1 MVDLS
6 ILIVSWN
13 VADLLAACLESILA
27 GPLVVVGPDQD
38 RVEAS
43 SGPVAEIIVVESGSH
58 DHSLVVLERFP
69 QVRVLAQAENVG
81 FTRGNNLALAAARG
95 RHVMLLNP
103 DTEVIGDAL
112 AQMVAYLD
120 AHPDVGIVGPHTLN
134 TDGTTQS
141 TRRNFPTL
149 VTALFESTWLQR
161 FAPPGVLRRYYISD
175 APDEAVLDVGWVQGS
190 ALMARHE
197 VYTQI
202 GGLDEGYIM
211 FSEEMDWC
219 RRAQDAGWRVVY
231 LGTAGIVHHGGK
243 STDQVVA
250 RRHIYFQ
257 QSKVRYFRKF
267 HGPLVAEGLRL
278 FLLAQYA
285 WQWLLEWGKGL
296 LGSKPD
302 LRRERTAAYLEVLR
316 SGLRSPR

>member
-1 MVDLS
+1 MLDLS

-27 GPLVVVGPDQD
+27 GPLVVVRPDQD
-38 RVEAS
+38 APEETT
-43 SGPVAEIIVVESGSH
+43 GLTIEIIVVENGSS
-58 DHSLVVLERFP
+58 DHSLAVLARFP
-69 QVRVLAQAENVG
+69 QLWVLAQAENIG

-95 RHVMLLNP
+95 RHVLLLNP

-112 AQMVAYLD
+112 AQMVDYLD

-141 TRRNFPTL
+141 TRRRFPTL
-149 VTALFESTWLQR
+149 GTALFESTWLQR
-161 FAPPGVLRRYYISD
+161 LAPPGVLQHYYVSD
-175 APDEAVLDVGWVQGS
+175 APDHAVIDVGWVQGS
-190 ALMARHE
+190 ALMARRE
-197 VYTQI
+197 VYAQI

-219 RRAQDAGWRVVY
+219 RRAHDAGWRVVY
-231 LGTAGIVHHGGK
+231 LGTARIVHHGGK
-243 STDQVVA
+243 STDQVIA

-267 HGPLVAEGLRL
+267 HGPLVAEALRL
-278 FLLAQYA
+278 YLLALYA
-285 WQWLLEWGKGL
+285 WQWLLEWGKGR
-296 LGSKPD
+296 LGSKPE
-302 LRRERTAAYLEVLR
+302 LRRERTAAYREVLR
-316 SGLRSPR
+316 SGLRS